1 MLEQTN
7 KKNLLPWLETI
18 PVGSG
23 QSGSPALTSGY
34 RYIHYSSP
42 LTELVWL
49 TGFTANF
56 QDADIRIQL
65 SESRQPD
72 TWIPFYSTQMT
83 AICGDFD
90 QVEPVLQLPT
100 PYPIAPG
107 SRVQIRIQ
115 NTDASNFSNTYL
127 TLVGVRERVAA

>member
-1 MLEQTN
+1 MLEQT
-7 KKNLLPWLETI
+7 KKNLLPWFETI

-23 QSGSPALTSGY
+23 QGGFPSLVSDY

-42 LTELVWL
+42 LIEPVLLV
-49 TGFTANF
+49 GFAANF
-56 QDADIRIQL
+56 QDVDIRIQL

-90 QVEPVLQLPT
+90 QAEPVLLLPV
-100 PYPIAPG
+100 PYPITPG
-107 SRVQIRIQ
+107 SRIQIAIQ
-115 NTDASNFSNTYL
+115 NTDASNFDNTYF
-127 TLVGVRERVAA
+127 TLVGVRERAVK